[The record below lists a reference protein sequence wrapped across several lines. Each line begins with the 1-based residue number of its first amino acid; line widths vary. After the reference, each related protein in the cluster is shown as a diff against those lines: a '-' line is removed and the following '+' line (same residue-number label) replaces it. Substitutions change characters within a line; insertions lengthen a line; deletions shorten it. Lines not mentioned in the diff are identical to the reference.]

1 MAFLR
6 FVMSFRRFVTAFR
19 RFGTPI
25 LFVDSLFSE
34 VDSAKCQKIKSS
46 YLFRCKIVLKVLLRE
61 FSRNIYAGKTPS
73 SCQVEQ
79 PPLTTI

>member
-1 MAFLR
+1 MFDSSFRYGVSSFRR

-19 RFGTPI
+19 RFSTPI
-25 LFVDSLFSE
+25 LLVELFFQVFV
-34 VDSAKCQKIKSS
+34 
-46 YLFRCKIVLKVLLRE
+46 KVLLRE